1 MNPNPSE
8 AMSKVNLEL
17 AKLKGDSIRINME
30 LVKFY
35 VDSVKWFAA
44 LSVVLIGSTVSL
56 LEKVTHQVAILLVV
70 SSSLE
75 VLSLYCAGS
84 YLIKSLSLL
93 LTIKEG
99 SELDETLRRRMT
111 YLPKLQIFSLVVGA
125 ITLVCGLIVYL
136 VNKV

>member
-1 MNPNPSE
+1 
-8 AMSKVNLEL
+8 MSKVNLEL